1 MVSNKTVVK
10 TKKKKKGKKYTDLPI
25 FKSTEGFI
33 LYTLPQ
39 MAVMRRDYKYCLGER
54 IKSYLLEM
62 YFSISVINEQRDK
75 VPKLSEFIKLCENI
89 RLAINLCCKLN
100 LYHPKVGARMLV
112 GLEDIYTQALRW
124 RNSYTKNKNDEDCDE
139 ITEEADEICDDA
151 VEKCEETEESE
162 KFFEKFL

>member
-1 MVSNKTVVK
+1 MASNKTVVK
-10 TKKKKKGKKYTDLPI
+10 TKKKKKKGKKYTDLPI

-39 MAVMRRDYKYCLGER
+39 MVVMKRDYKYCLGER
-54 IKSYLLEM
+54 IKSYLFEM

-75 VPKLSEFIKLCENI
+75 VPKLNEFIKLCENI

-112 GLEDIYTQALRW
+112 MLEGIYTQAIRW
-124 RNSYTKNKNDEDCDE
+124 RNSYTKTESSEDSDE
-139 ITEEADEICDDA
+139 ITEEVCEVCDNA
-151 VEKCEETEESE
+151 VEKCVETNEGEN
-162 KFFEKFL
+162 FF